1 MEVQQRATV
10 QTLEL
15 TQAEAS
21 QLREQNAI
29 LSVSLSAQTQRLE
42 LAMQQ
47 SMAAAAAARAPG
59 ISGAAAAS
67 AASLASLNPD
77 EEGQAMVD
85 GMISWMLSFV
95 GGRRGN
101 N

>member
-1 MEVQQRATV
+1 MQQRETV
-10 QTLEL
+10 ETLEL

-21 QLREQNAI
+21 SLREQNAI

-47 SMAAAAAARAPG
+47 SMAAAAARAPPG
-59 ISGAAAAS
+59 VAGAAAVS
-67 AASLASLNPD
+67 AASPASLNPD

-95 GGRRGN
+95 GGRRGKN
-101 N
+101 

>member
-1 MEVQQRATV
+1 MEVQQRETV
-10 QTLEL
+10 ETLEL

-21 QLREQNAI
+21 RLREQNAM
-29 LSVSLSAQTQRLE
+29 LSVSLSSQTQRLE

-47 SMAAAAAARAPG
+47 SMAAAVAARAPG
-59 ISGAAAAS
+59 IAGAAAAS
-67 AASLASLNPD
+67 SASLASLDPD

-85 GMISWMLSFV
+85 GMISWMLSFL

-101 N
+101 T